1 MDLVTKE
8 LQWYFFLEASL
19 LTLLLI
25 LMASVGPS
33 TDVSI
38 YTTVKHYSD
47 LSVTL
52 STSRSIHIPEKVL
65 VCLAVAGRLGEL
77 GAMLT
82 GQSIWVK
89 GAARIV
95 RSSIGYSWAIYTC
108 GLRDIFTFLLA
119 AVYATLLGICYQYHE
134 FALKNAVDDT
144 CTSGLYSFYRL
155 ILFLQIVVIC
165 VVTLGLSEDLVSAG
179 EVSAFP
185 IAVLLGGNALELFH
199 RGIQERYFT
208 EIITETYQGV
218 ARTIRPND
226 LARYSTMFDVVSS
239 LDKSTVVL
247 WELYV
252 NVADV
257 SKIFALGVL
266 FLTLADTAAP
276 APTYIRT

>member
-38 YTTVKHYSD
+38 YTTVKYYSD
-47 LSVTL
+47 LTVTL
-52 STSRSIHIPEKVL
+52 STSRSIHLPEKVL

-82 GQSIWVK
+82 GQSIWIK
-89 GAARIV
+89 GAARVV

-108 GLRDIFTFLLA
+108 GLRDVFTFFL
-119 AVYATLLGICYQYHE
+119 VVIYATILGIGFQYHE
-134 FALKNAVDDT
+134 FAFKSAVDDT
-144 CTSGLYSFYRL
+144 YTSGLYSFYRL
-155 ILFLQIVVIC
+155 ILFLQVVVIC
-165 VVTLGLSEDLVSAG
+165 VVTLGLSEDLASAG
-179 EVSAFP
+179 EVSTFP

-208 EIITETYQGV
+208 EIITETYQDLAKSIG
-218 ARTIRPND
+218 PNE
-226 LARYSTMFDVVSS
+226 LARYSSMFDVVFS
-239 LDKSTVVL
+239 LDRSSIIL

-257 SKIFALGVL
+257 SKIFALGIL

-276 APTYIRT
+276 VPTYIRT